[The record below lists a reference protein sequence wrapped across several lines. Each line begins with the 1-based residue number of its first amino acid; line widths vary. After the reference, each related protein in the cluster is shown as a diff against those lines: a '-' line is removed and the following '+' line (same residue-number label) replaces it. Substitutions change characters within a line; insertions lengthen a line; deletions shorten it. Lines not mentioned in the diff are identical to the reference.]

1 VLSPYVHCTFC
12 CERIELV
19 SAAANGKRAELGGY
33 PANRT
38 TAENET
44 TQALTAAQKFGVELH
59 VLNASSESDFDGAFS
74 KLAELSAGGLVIGA
88 DPLFF
93 GRSESLGALTVR
105 YRVPAVSESR
115 AFVTAGGLASYG
127 GSVVDS
133 YRVTGIYVARILKGE
148 KPADLPVQ
156 QGTKIELFINL
167 KTATTF
173 GITVPL
179 TISGRADDVID

>member
-1 VLSPYVHCTFC
+1 MAL
-12 CERIELV
+12 LV
-19 SAAANGKRAELGGY
+19 N

-44 TQALTAAQKFGVELH
+44 TNALTAAQNLGVELR
-59 VLNASSESDFDGAFS
+59 VLNASSENDFDGAFS
-74 KLAELSAGGLVIGA
+74 KLAELSAGGLVIDA

-93 GRSESLGALTVR
+93 GRSEVLGALTVR
-105 YRVPAVSESR
+105 YRVPTVSESR
-115 AFVTAGGLASYG
+115 TFVTAGGLASYG
-127 GSVVDS
+127 GSVIDA
-133 YRVTGIYVARILKGE
+133 YRVTGIYAARILKGE

-167 KTATTF
+167 KTAETL

-179 TISGRADDVID
+179 TISGRADEVID